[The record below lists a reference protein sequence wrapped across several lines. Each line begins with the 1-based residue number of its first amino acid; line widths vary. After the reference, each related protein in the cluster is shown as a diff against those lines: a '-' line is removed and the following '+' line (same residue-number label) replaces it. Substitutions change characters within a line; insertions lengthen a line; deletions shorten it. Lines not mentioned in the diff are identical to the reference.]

1 MAETKKNTSAFNA
14 EERAAMKEHAAEVR
28 RSKKSTPADDA
39 QAVLDKIAGMPDA
52 DRALAERIHAIVT
65 DAAPQLAPKLW
76 YGMPAYYRDGKNVVF
91 FQDAAKFKARYAT
104 LGFNDAALL
113 DEGTFWPT
121 SYALTYDLTAA
132 DEKRIAELVKKAA
145 G

>member
-28 RSKKSTPADDA
+28 RSKKSTPEDDA
-39 QAVLDKIAGMPDA
+39 QAVLEKIAGMADA
-52 DRALAERIHAIVT
+52 DRTLAERIHAIIT
-65 DAAPQLAPKLW
+65 EAAPQLAPKLW